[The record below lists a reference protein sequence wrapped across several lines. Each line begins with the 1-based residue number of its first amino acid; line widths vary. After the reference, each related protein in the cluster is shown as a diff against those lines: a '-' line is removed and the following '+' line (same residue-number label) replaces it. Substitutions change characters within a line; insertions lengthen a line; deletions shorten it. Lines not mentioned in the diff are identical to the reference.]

1 MARIA
6 RVVAPGYPHHVTQR
20 GNRRQQTFFQDEDYT
35 AYIELMSQW
44 CTRHGVQVWAY
55 CLMPNHVHLVCVP
68 ESEDGL
74 RLAIG
79 KAHLRY
85 TRRVNAREGWRGHLW
100 QGRFASFVMDERHLL
115 AAARYIE
122 RNPVRAGLAEK
133 PWEYRW
139 SSAAAHMAARD
150 DALVKVEP
158 LLEMVGDWSQFLSED
173 LAEHDA
179 ERLRMH
185 ERTGRPLGDDGFI
198 ARIERLLGR
207 DIRKRKPGRKLK
219 NRRK

>member
-1 MARIA
+1 
-6 RVVAPGYPHHVTQR
+6 
-20 GNRRQQTFFQDEDYT
+20 
-35 AYIELMSQW
+35 
-44 CTRHGVQVWAY
+44 
-55 CLMPNHVHLVCVP
+55 
-68 ESEDGL
+68 
-74 RLAIG
+74 
-79 KAHLRY
+79 
-85 TRRVNAREGWRGHLW
+85 
-100 QGRFASFVMDERHLL
+100 MDERHLL